1 MSELVIYHNPR
12 CTKSRQTLTLLRERG
27 LEPTIIEYLQTPPDE
42 KTLSGIIDQLGIEAA
57 ELIRK
62 KEFKALGLEATDVA
76 DELIVLMVT
85 YPEIIERPIVVANG
99 RAAIGRPPENVLEI
113 LP

>member
-76 DELIVLMVT
+76 AAELR
-85 YPEIIERPIVVANG
+85 RPSSAHV
-99 RAAIGRPPENVLEI
+99 PPRRRSLRVQEYR
-113 LP
+113 